1 MKQFARLTIPLPAET
16 SPRTSSSPRNPMEL
30 AAQEEFEILLAEASR
45 ALQTMAT
52 LQDTHHAA
60 GKNSQ

>member
-1 MKQFARLTIPLPAET
+1 
-16 SPRTSSSPRNPMEL
+16 MEL